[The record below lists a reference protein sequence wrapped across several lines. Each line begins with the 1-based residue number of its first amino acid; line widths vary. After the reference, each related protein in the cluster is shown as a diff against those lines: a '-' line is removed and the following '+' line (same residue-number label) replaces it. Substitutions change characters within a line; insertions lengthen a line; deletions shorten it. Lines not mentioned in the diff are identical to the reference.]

1 MENEIMN
8 NELNTELTE
17 AEAPAEAKN
26 DNTAKALLIGAGTGV
41 GLGYAITRLVRH
53 IPGVKKLFIKQD
65 RRYLAKQGDVI
76 CNQNGE
82 IILMVVPKTEEPK
95 TEETTEETK

>member
-17 AEAPAEAKN
+17 AEAPAEATK
-26 DNTAKALLIGAGTGV
+26 DNTVKNLLIGAGTGV
-41 GLGYAITRLVRH
+41 GIGYAVTRLLRH

-65 RRYLAKQGDVI
+65 QFYLANQGYII
-76 CNQNGE
+76 CDNEGH
-82 IILMVVPKTEEPK
+82 IVLMKAPKEEPK